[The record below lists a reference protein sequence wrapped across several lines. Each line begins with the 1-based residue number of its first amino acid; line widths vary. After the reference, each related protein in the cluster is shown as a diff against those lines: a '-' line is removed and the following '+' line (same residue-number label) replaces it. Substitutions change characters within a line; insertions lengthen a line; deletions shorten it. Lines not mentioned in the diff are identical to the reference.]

1 MGLTSVANF
10 AGVVAQDD
18 GGGSGA
24 GSPVPEPLLHAVITI
39 TTNTNGIIN
48 KKLFFTLVFFCFE

>member
-1 MGLTSVANF
+1 MGLTSVVNF

-24 GSPVPEPLLHAVITI
+24 GSPVPEPLLHAVTTI
-39 TTNTNGIIN
+39 TTITNDIIN
-48 KKLFFTLVFFCFE
+48 KKLFFILVFYGFK